1 MFAQAQQYEFVR
13 DGRGFRMVETAIS
26 IPIVPPDNRPLW
38 KRMLYSFRPWAA
50 AAPHSRINWNEQ
62 LNLYELN
69 GAIGVGIQGKV
80 EY

>member
-1 MFAQAQQYEFVR
+1 
-13 DGRGFRMVETAIS
+13 MVERQIS
-26 IPIVPPDNRPLW
+26 IPLVPPDNRPLW
-38 KRMLYSFRPWAA
+38 KRMLYSIRPWAA
-50 AAPHSRINWNEQ
+50 AAPHSQMDCNEQ